1 MLVLR
6 RDDTAGV
13 RTSVGCRIRCSFW
26 HLAFLSSFYVILYN
40 QARAMSHEEHFHD
53 SKPSPKLASVAMG
66 EELA

>member
-26 HLAFLSSFYVILYN
+26 HQAFLSSFYVILYN
-40 QARAMSHEEHFHD
+40 QAR
-53 SKPSPKLASVAMG
+53 G
-66 EELA
+66 I